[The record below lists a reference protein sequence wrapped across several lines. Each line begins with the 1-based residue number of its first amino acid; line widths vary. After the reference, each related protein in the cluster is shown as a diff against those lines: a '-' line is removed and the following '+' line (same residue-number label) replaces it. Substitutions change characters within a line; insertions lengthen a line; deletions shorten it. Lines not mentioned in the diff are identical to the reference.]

1 MSSAARSTS
10 PELLSG
16 PVAIC
21 VDRPLL
27 ALDRPFTY
35 ELPAELGAG
44 VGSLVQVP
52 FHGKAI
58 RGWVLGATDDIPT
71 RMLPVRKV
79 VSPVRFFDAS
89 LLSVLQWVSERYVA
103 PLASVIGRAVPPRV
117 AGEEIAVVVRG
128 GAVAPLASPSPTPLR
143 HSPPAI
149 LGGYT
154 GGEQLLSTTR
164 AGEGNFVLRPAPS
177 EEVVVAVE
185 TVGAALSAG
194 RSAIVLVPEAD
205 PLPATA
211 VAIREAFGE
220 SVAVFLSGGKR
231 ARYRMWLDIGA
242 GMYRVVVGTRPAVF
256 APLPGLGLVYV
267 ARESHTQHR
276 EERSP
281 YYHVRDV
288 AIERARAAAGV
299 CVMSAVCPSLE
310 TSIVDHVEVSRAGR
324 AWPPVE
330 VVKPGVE
337 GRAPR
342 LVRALKEAR
351 RAFLYEPM
359 RGYGVARVCKA
370 CGEPAAC
377 AICRGPLRSEE
388 GHVRCTVC
396 GAQGQCASCGASAF
410 GLARGGVERVEEWAR
425 SIAAVPV
432 TRLGPEDAPRAP
444 GEAEVLV
451 GGLETL
457 KDLGPVGVDL
467 VGILNADAALRRPG
481 MSARERALS
490 AWMDAASWARVDGRV
505 IVQTNRPNDAAVQ
518 ALVTGRPERFAR
530 TEIPRL
536 TEAGFPPGAPVFR
549 VVGSGELEEALA
561 ALHPKTVLVTSL
573 GDETVCLLA
582 LDPGDVA
589 VFGRAVR
596 ELAERGVVT
605 RVEAEPHL

>member
-1 MSSAARSTS
+1 MSSAARSS
-10 PELLSG
+10 NPEILSG

-27 ALDRPFTY
+27 ALDRSFTY
-35 ELPAELGAG
+35 ELPAGLGAG

-58 RGWVLGATDDIPT
+58 RGWVLGTTEDIPA

-89 LLSVLQWVSERYVA
+89 MLALLRWVSERYVA
-103 PLASVIGRAVPPRV
+103 PLASVISRAVPPRV
-117 AGEEIAVVVRG
+117 VGEEVAGVRG
-128 GAVAPLASPSPTPLR
+128 GAVAPLAMPSPTPLR
-143 HSPPAI
+143 HGPPAI
-149 LGGYT
+149 LRPYT
-154 GGEQLLSTTR
+154 NGSEMIAALHEGQ
-164 AGEGNFVLRPAPS
+164 GNFVVRPAPG
-177 EEVVVAVE
+177 EDVAIALE

-211 VAIREAFGE
+211 IALQQVFGD
-220 SVAVFLSGGKR
+220 SVAMFLGGGKR
-231 ARYRMWLDIGA
+231 SRYRMWLDIGA
-242 GMYRVVVGTRPAVF
+242 GRYRVVIGTRPAVF
-256 APLPGLGLVYV
+256 APLAELGLMYV

-288 AIERARAAAGV
+288 AIERARAVSGV

-310 TSIVDHVEVSRAGR
+310 ASVADHLEVSPTGR
-324 AWPPVE
+324 TWPPVE

-342 LVRALKEAR
+342 LVRALREVR

-359 RGYGVARVCKA
+359 RGYGLARVCKA

-377 AICRGPLRSEE
+377 AVCRGPLRSEE

-396 GAQGQCASCGASAF
+396 GAEGRCANCGASRF

-425 SIAAVPV
+425 VVVTVPV

-444 GEAEVLV
+444 GEAEVVV

-481 MSARERALS
+481 MSSRERALS
-490 AWMDAASWARVDGRV
+490 AWMEAAAWARVDGRV
-505 IVQTNRPNDAAVQ
+505 IVQTNRPNDPAVQ
-518 ALVTGRPERFAR
+518 ALVTGRPDRFAR
-530 TEIPRL
+530 AEIPRL
-536 TEAGFPPGAPVFR
+536 TDAGFPPGVPIFR
-549 VVGSGELEEALA
+549 VVGSAELEDALA
-561 ALHPKTVLVTSL
+561 TLHPRTALATAL

-589 VFGRAVR
+589 WFGRAVR

>member
-1 MSSAARSTS
+1 MSSAARSS
-10 PELLSG
+10 NPELLSG

-27 ALDRPFTY
+27 ALDHPFTY
-35 ELPAELGAG
+35 ELPVELGAG

-58 RGWVLGATDDIPT
+58 RGWVLGSTDDIPP
-71 RMLPVRKV
+71 RMLRVRKA
-79 VSPVRFFDAS
+79 VSPVRFFDAGLLS
-89 LLSVLQWVSERYVA
+89 LLRWVSERYVA
-103 PLASVIGRAVPPRV
+103 PLASVIARCVPPRV
-117 AGEEIAVVVRG
+117 VGEEVAVVRG
-128 GAVAPLASPSPTPLR
+128 GAVAPLAMPSPTPLR
-143 HSPPAI
+143 HGPPAI
-149 LGGYT
+149 LGRYT
-154 GGEQLLSTTR
+154 DGERLLS
-164 AGEGNFVLRPAPS
+164 AVSQGEGNFVVRPAPG
-177 EEVVVAVE
+177 EEVAVAVE
-185 TVGAALSAG
+185 SIAAALAGG

-211 VAIREAFGE
+211 VALHDAFGDV
-220 SVAVFLSGGKR
+220 VAMFLGLGKR
-231 ARYRMWLDIGA
+231 DRYRMWLDIQA
-242 GMYRVVVGTRPAVF
+242 GIYRVVVGTRPAVF
-256 APLPGLGLVYV
+256 APVPELGLMYV
-267 ARESHTQHR
+267 GREGHTQHR

-288 AIERARAAAGV
+288 AIERARAVGGV

-310 TSIVDHVEVSRAGR
+310 SSVVDHVEVAHVGR

-342 LVRALKEAR
+342 LVRALRDAR

-370 CGEPAAC
+370 CSEPAAC
-377 AICRGPLRSEE
+377 AACRGPLRSEE
-388 GHVRCTVC
+388 GQVRCTVC
-396 GAQGQCASCGASAF
+396 GAEGRCANCGASTF

-425 SIAAVPV
+425 GVASVPV
-432 TRLGPEDAPRAP
+432 TRLGPNDTPRPP

-451 GGLETL
+451 GGLEAL

-467 VGILNADAALRRPG
+467 VGILNADGALRRPG
-481 MSARERALS
+481 MSSRERALS
-490 AWMDAASWARVDGRV
+490 AWMDAAAWARSDGRV
-505 IVQTNRPNDAAVQ
+505 IVQTNHPNDPAVQ

-536 TEAGFPPGAPVFR
+536 TDAGFPPGVPVFR
-549 VVGSGELEEALA
+549 VVGNADLEDALA
-561 ALHPKTVLVTSL
+561 ALRPRTMLATAL

-582 LDPGDVA
+582 LEPRDVA
-589 VFGRAVR
+589 RFGRAVR

>member
-1 MSSAARSTS
+1 MSSAARSIS

-44 VGSLVQVP
+44 VGSLVQVA
-52 FHGKAI
+52 FHGKMI
-58 RGWVLGATDDIPT
+58 RGWVLGATDDIPA
-71 RMLPVRKV
+71 RMLAVRKV
-79 VSPVRFFDAS
+79 VSPVRFFDAG
-89 LLSVLQWVSERYVA
+89 LLSVLRWVSERYVA
-103 PLASVIGRAVPPRV
+103 PLASVIGRSVPPRV
-117 AGEEIAVVVRG
+117 AGEEIAAVRG
-128 GAVAPLASPSPTPLR
+128 GAVAPLAMPSPTPLR
-143 HSPPAI
+143 HDPAAI
-149 LGGYT
+149 LGRYT
-154 GGEQLLSTTR
+154 DGERLLS
-164 AGEGNFVLRPAPS
+164 AASEGQGNFVLRPAPG
-177 EEVVVAVE
+177 EEVAVAVE
-185 TVGAALSAG
+185 TVAAALAAG
-194 RSAIVLVPEAD
+194 RAAIALVPEAD
-205 PLPATA
+205 PPPATA
-211 VAIREAFGE
+211 VALREAFGD
-220 SVAVFLSGGKR
+220 SVAMFLGGDKR

-242 GMYRVVVGTRPAVF
+242 GVYRVVVGTRPAVF
-256 APLPGLGLVYV
+256 APVPELGLVYV

-288 AIERARAAAGV
+288 AIERARAASGV
-299 CVMSAVCPSLE
+299 CVMAAVCPSLE
-310 TSIVDHVEVSRAGR
+310 ASIVDHVEVSPAGR

-351 RAFLYEPM
+351 RALLYEPM

-396 GAQGQCASCGASAF
+396 GAEGRCAHCGATAF

-432 TRLGPEDAPRAP
+432 TRLGPQDQPRAP

-490 AWMDAASWARVDGRV
+490 AWMEAAAWARVDGHV
-505 IVQTNRPNDAAVQ
+505 IVQTNHPNDAAVQ

-530 TEIPRL
+530 SEIPRR
-536 TEAGFPPGAPVFR
+536 TGAGFPPGGPVFR
-549 VVGSGELEEALA
+549 VVGSGELEAALG
-561 ALHPKTVLVTSL
+561 ALHPRTMLTTSL

-589 VFGRAVR
+589 AFGRAVR